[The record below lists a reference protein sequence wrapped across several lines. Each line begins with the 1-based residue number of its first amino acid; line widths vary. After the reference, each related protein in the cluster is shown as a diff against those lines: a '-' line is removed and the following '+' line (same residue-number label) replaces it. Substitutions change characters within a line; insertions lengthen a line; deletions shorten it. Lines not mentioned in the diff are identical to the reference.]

1 MCPLCISSMALAV
14 AGATSTGAVSTF
26 AVRRFGHMGKQP
38 RTHQPEETLRHDNEP
53 NGAPEHSF
61 AR

>member
-1 MCPLCISSMALAV
+1 MCPLCISSMAVTA

-26 AVRRFGHMGKQP
+26 ILRRFGHIRMKP
-38 RTHQPEETLRHDNEP
+38 KAHQPEETLRHDNEP
-53 NGAPEHSF
+53 DRTPEHSL